1 MSAKALYLDLKV
13 LLNLK
18 ELIMLSKKNL
28 DQIAR
33 QGLTEQIIEQ
43 QLSQFKNGF
52 PFLKLKAAASVEE
65 GIVKTN
71 DKQREHYINL
81 WNSYK
86 QGNKKIV
93 KFVPA
98 SGAASRMFKNLFEYL
113 DADYKEPRT
122 SFEKTFCDNIKLFAF
137 REDLCDKCKQN
148 DKKNIKSLIEEGDY
162 KTIVR
167 NLLYEK

>member
-1 MSAKALYLDLKV
+1 
-13 LLNLK
+13 
-18 ELIMLSKKNL
+18 MLSKKNL

-71 DKQREHYINL
+71 DEQREHYINL

-137 REDLCDKCKQN
+137 REELCDKCKQN
-148 DKKNIKSLIEEGDY
+148 DKKNKGQNTQTKPEHCCCH
-162 KTIVR
+162 
-167 NLLYEK
+167 